1 MHTECLC
8 QLLMSCVVS
17 HSDVWI
23 LSGQVEFLPLDLQR
37 TDKSDELDEDG
48 CKIGLARIREAL
60 ECVQWP
66 AMVMG
71 SAAPAGRGLASQM
84 EGPNRTVDVDPIE
97 EQGED
102 LSGYRAFPTPTDMEP
117 AQEEEAASQAEVPV
131 EEEDSISALDADF
144 ERENEEPNIDMDEM
158 ERMFSEVARVREA
171 GKNLPDDE
179 RRRRAGAAALSL
191 MNMLGGMES
200 DEEEPQPDTTKPFVG
215 EVKATIELETDSDE

>member
-8 QLLMSCVVS
+8 QLLMRCVVS

-84 EGPNRTVDVDPIE
+84 EGPARQNFAREILSAVTIIE
-97 EQGED
+97 CWSIKQNLQG
-102 LSGYRAFPTPTDMEP
+102 
-117 AQEEEAASQAEVPV
+117 
-131 EEEDSISALDADF
+131 
-144 ERENEEPNIDMDEM
+144 
-158 ERMFSEVARVREA
+158 
-171 GKNLPDDE
+171 
-179 RRRRAGAAALSL
+179 
-191 MNMLGGMES
+191 
-200 DEEEPQPDTTKPFVG
+200 
-215 EVKATIELETDSDE
+215 